1 MPRSTEVL
9 AGVLLPVAVVAAL
22 SGCSSS
28 GDDKK
33 PADKATEATVP
44 AAPAAS
50 ASASSS
56 QDAGGTHGRLDY
68 TGSLSGG
75 FDVTAGVGCRILFGE
90 LEAVT
95 SPDADEPDG
104 SGFAAP
110 SFDAT
115 TGHVSVVTLITPDG
129 HTFERVGAKGVSA
142 AKQGDVWTV
151 TISGAELRAADSSGG
166 SVTVNGHLTCT
177 KVHGT
182 EAP

>member
-1 MPRSTEVL
+1 
-9 AGVLLPVAVVAAL
+9 VLLPVAVVAAL

-28 GDDKK
+28 SGDDKK
-33 PADKATEATVP
+33 PADKATQATVP

-56 QDAGGTHGRLDY
+56 PDTGGTHGRLDY

-75 FDVTAGVGCRILFGE
+75 FDVTGSVGCRTLAGE

-110 SFDAT
+110 AFDAT
-115 TGHVSVVTLITPDG
+115 TGHVSIVTLITPDS
-129 HTFERVGAKGVSA
+129 HTFAQVGAKGVSA
-142 AKQGDVWTV
+142 VKQGDVWTV
-151 TISGAELRAADSSGG
+151 TISGAKLRAADASGG

-182 EAP
+182 DAP